1 MKLTAGDLQVISRV
15 AAFHALKPETIA
27 QVVRPGYAAVLR
39 PHDIIVRQD
48 DPATALFIVVSGWVK
63 LYRNNPA
70 GEEAVVEMITSGGSF
85 AEASAFAG
93 NCYLVTA
100 EAVTDAR
107 VACLPA
113 DHIVRCIRENPAIY
127 MSMVAS
133 ISEHMNYLV
142 RQVEHLKGQS
152 GLQRVAEFIAS
163 LTSVERGRCACAL
176 PYDKTLIARQLGLM
190 PESLSRAFARLRTI
204 GVRVSAASVTI
215 DDIAKLRQF
224 ATDER
229 ANARGV
235 LRKQGSS
242 AGQAPH

>member
-1 MKLTAGDLQVISRV
+1 M
-15 AAFHALKPETIA
+15 KPEVLEAARRATIFRGMSEDVLT
-27 QVVRPGYAAVLR
+27 QVLSNARTRTVERGATLFLQGER
-39 PHDIIVRQD
+39 
-48 DPATALFIVVSGWVK
+48 ATAIYIVLDGWVK

-133 ISEHMNYLV
+133 ISEHMSYLV